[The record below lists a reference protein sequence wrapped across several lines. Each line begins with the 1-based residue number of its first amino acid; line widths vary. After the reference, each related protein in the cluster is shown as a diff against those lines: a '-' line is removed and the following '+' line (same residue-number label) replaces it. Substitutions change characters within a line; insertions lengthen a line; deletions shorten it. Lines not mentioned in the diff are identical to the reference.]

1 LKVTLKNIIKK
12 HLNQNKKDEIEI
24 TISCNIYGKI
34 VIMGKSKNPQKP
46 RGNKANINKNKKI
59 IKFNNDIIADLLK
72 RLNEK
77 N

>member
-1 LKVTLKNIIKK
+1 
-12 HLNQNKKDEIEI
+12 
-24 TISCNIYGKI
+24 
-34 VIMGKSKNPQKP
+34 MGKSKNPQKP

-72 RLNEK
+72 RINEK